1 MLRKLHHPAPTEAAR
16 QPETPSAQQPAMD
29 EISETTEQER
39 TEQERTEQERTE
51 PDHTMDNTSPN
62 LPQTALQPRQIEG
75 APELPPPPP
84 PGRRKRTFP
93 VTFLVGQDAKGRTV
107 ESRMFYAHE
116 WAEYQAAKQAAER
129 ARNEAEDAARAA
141 REAEHA
147 AGRPATDSQNG
158 PAPEAALNPISSSV
172 PDFERHSRLCSVCS
186 HPDRDAIEGDFV
198 RWRSPRDIAGDYGL
212 SDRTAIYRHAHAT
225 GLFRRR
231 KGELGRVMEKYLEN
245 ADYVP
250 PLEFDIV
257 TRAVRAYSH
266 LDDDGRWFE
275 PPRVNYIFAGPAT
288 PQSPLP
294 EPSSI
299 EVQFRPRKESNR

>member
-1 MLRKLHHPAPTEAAR
+1 MLRKLHNPAPTEAAW
-16 QPETPSAQQPAMD
+16 QPKEAPAQRPAMD
-29 EISETTEQER
+29 EISETTEQET
-39 TEQERTEQERTE
+39 TEQETTA
-51 PDHTMDNTSPN
+51 PDHAMDNSISH
-62 LPQTALQPRQIEG
+62 LPQAPLQPRQLEN
-75 APELPPPPP
+75 APDLPPPPP

-116 WAEYQAAKQAAER
+116 WAEYQTAQQAAQR
-129 ARNEAEDAARAA
+129 ARNQAQDAARAA
-141 REAEHA
+141 REDELA
-147 AGRPATDSQNG
+147 AGRPTIDSQNG
-158 PAPEAALNPISSSV
+158 PALETALNRTASHA
-172 PDFERHSRLCSVCS
+172 PDFERHSRLCSICS

-198 RWRSPRDIAGDYGL
+198 RWRSPRDIAVDYSL

-288 PQSPLP
+288 SQSPLP
-294 EPSSI
+294 DPSGI
-299 EVQFRPRKESNR
+299 EVQFRTRKESNR